1 MPSNTI
7 IRLTERD
14 SAVNPEA
21 LVAGFVPPPRFGQV
35 AFTNYLANASFPSQA
50 QAKERLQAFAMAA
63 QKPSGFALFRKK
75 PRQQSLYLDG
85 GFGVGKTHLLAAT
98 WHQASG
104 QKAFLSFQELV
115 FTIGALRMERAV
127 AVFRGFDLIGIDEFE
142 LDDVG
147 NTLMVCMFL
156 SHLLPLGTRVV
167 TTSNTIPGQ
176 LGLGRFNADDF
187 KREIASIA
195 AHFETVSLDGPD
207 YRQREQAAPPK
218 LLTKPLLLQQAAQD
232 PRPKAIESFHDL
244 NQHLAKLHPIR
255 FRSLLDDL
263 AVVYLHGLAT
273 IESQDVAL
281 RFVHF
286 IDKLYDRQIELVLAG
301 GDGDSS
307 NDAGSEFTLDQ
318 LFPASYAN
326 GGYGKKYARCL
337 SRLAEL
343 LRENTTG

>member
-1 MPSNTI
+1 MPDSKL
-7 IRLTERD
+7 IRLTERNNV
-14 SAVNPEA
+14 VNPEQ
-21 LVAGFVPPPRFGQV
+21 LVGGFVPPPRFGRV
-35 AFTNYLANASFPSQA
+35 DFDNFLANTSFPSQE
-50 QAKERLQAFAMAA
+50 QAKEQLRVFASASP
-63 QKPSGFALFRKK
+63 KPSGFALFRKK
-75 PRQQSLYLDG
+75 PKQPSLYLDG

-127 AVFRGFDLIGIDEFE
+127 AVFRGFDLLTIDEFE

-195 AHFETVSLDGPD
+195 AHFETISLDGPD
-207 YRQREQAAPPK
+207 YRQRQQAAAPK
-218 LLTKPLLLQQAAQD
+218 LPTKAELLQLAAQD
-232 PRPKAIESFHDL
+232 PRHQAIESLSDL

-263 AVVYLHGLAT
+263 EVLYLHGLAT
-273 IESQDVAL
+273 IDSQDAAL

-286 IDKLYDRQIELVLAG
+286 IDKLYDRQIKLVLASD
-301 GDGDSS
+301 DGDKSGDFQL
-307 NDAGSEFTLDQ
+307 NR
-318 LFPASYAN
+318 LFPDSYCY
-326 GGYGKKYARCL
+326 GGYAKKYARCL
-337 SRLAEL
+337 SRLSEL